1 MVFNQ
6 YPVPGGYG
14 DTMRNTIDLKEEIL
28 TLCAGFN
35 THFIE
40 RDEEI
45 RGAILAILSNENI
58 LYLGPP
64 GTAKT
69 SLPCSAANFAVMSAP
84 LFSPASMTTV
94 ARDKP
99 EIMRFLGGKLMPSG
113 LVPGG

>member
-1 MVFNQ
+1 
-6 YPVPGGYG
+6 
-14 DTMRNTIDLKEEIL
+14 MRNTIDLKEEIL

-69 SLPCSAANFAVMSAP
+69 YLAQNICKSVEGGHFFEYLLTRF
-84 LFSPASMTTV
+84 TT
-94 ARDKP
+94 P
-99 EIMRFLGGKLMPSG
+99 
-113 LVPGG
+113 